1 MKIASYSLTLI
12 LRDYLTLVLNYFQHY
27 LKNIVIWESD
37 QYRNNKGSLQ
47 RWELLRFFNDVSS

>member
-37 QYRNNKGSLQ
+37 QYHNNKGSLQ